1 LILTHVLVGDLV
13 DVLVDG
19 LVGGLGGV
27 LVLELLLPVADLY
40 KSDIPIF
47 EHEHQHELSGHQRIL
62 DKRPLSS
69 TCS

>member
-1 LILTHVLVGDLV
+1 
-13 DVLVDG
+13 VDG

-47 EHEHQHELSGHQRIL
+47 EHELSGHQRIL